1 MRSGDRGGQDIEP
14 PLPIQRSLNTLFK
27 GHPLVFGDRELQ
39 CIFSKGISPKRD
51 KQIQCG
57 FLQTKDNK

>member
-1 MRSGDRGGQDIEP
+1 MLDILRQEQSYSGI
-14 PLPIQRSLNTLFK
+14 LFNNNNIK

-39 CIFSKGISPKRD
+39 CIFSKGISPKRHQ
-51 KQIQCG
+51 QIQCG